1 MQGGAENLEKISGK
15 DFCPKVHPPAPL
27 SRKYGYHRP
36 DREVQTLG
44 ETMRTTITRAAFA
57 GAAALLGMTALAP
70 AASAADGTTSLASVL
85 KVGQSSFDQDYADFD
100 ILTKAA
106 ETVLGAKPN
115 SAVKVLADGKVALT
129 VFAPTD
135 KAFMNL
141 ASALTGS
148 KVTTEKAAF
157 DAVAGLGVDTVE
169 QVLLYHVVPG
179 ATILSQDALK
189 ANGAKLKTADA
200 GKAIKVKV
208 TKKPAIVLG
217 DYAPKLPN
225 PNVILSKVDINKG
238 NKQVAHGINGVLL
251 PFAP

>member
-1 MQGGAENLEKISGK
+1 
-15 DFCPKVHPPAPL
+15 
-27 SRKYGYHRP
+27 
-36 DREVQTLG
+36 
-44 ETMRTTITRAAFA
+44 MRTTIMRAGVV
-57 GAAALLGMTALAP
+57 GAAALLGATALAP

-85 KVGQSSFDQDYADFD
+85 KVGQSTFDRDFADFD

-115 SAVKVLADGKVALT
+115 SNVKLLADGTTALT

-135 KAFMNL
+135 RAFMNL
-141 ASALTGS
+141 ASALTGT
-148 KVTTEKAAF
+148 KVRTEKAAF

-179 ATILSQDALK
+179 STILSQDALK
-189 ANGAKLKTADA
+189 ANGAKLKTAVD
-200 GKAIKVKV
+200 GKTIKVKV

-225 PNVILSKVDINKG
+225 PNVILSKVDINEG